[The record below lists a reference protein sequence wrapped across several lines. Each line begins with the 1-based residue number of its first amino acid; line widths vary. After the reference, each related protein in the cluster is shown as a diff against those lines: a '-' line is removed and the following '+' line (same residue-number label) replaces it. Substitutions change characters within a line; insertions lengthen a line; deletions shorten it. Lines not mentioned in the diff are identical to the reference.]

1 MEVVEEPSE
10 VEDVEKVGKMEK
22 EGKTGLVA
30 KTAKVGSAGK
40 MEKRDFHHPYTPYD
54 IQVEFME
61 TVYGVLEKG
70 GGGVGILESPT
81 GTVSAAFLF
90 FGDLGNLG
98 WGGDWGVVALKGF
111 FFVHRTDAMHRG
123 SHSV

>member
-1 MEVVEEPSE
+1 MEVVKEPSE
-10 VEDVEKVGKMEK
+10 VEDVEKIGKMEK

-81 GTVSAAFLF
+81 GTVSAVFGFL
-90 FGDLGNLG
+90 GILGILARVG
-98 WGGDWGVVALKGF
+98 IGEWW
-111 FFVHRTDAMHRG
+111 H
-123 SHSV
+123 